1 MIRTSYRRPVAISM
15 AYLAV
20 AILGVRAWNDIP
32 IELNPNV
39 SLPRLN
45 VRGTWPG
52 ASPETV
58 EAFMTSPIEAA
69 VQLVDG
75 VEDVTSTSREG
86 GATIEALFDRDTDMD
101 FARLDLSE
109 RITTLRESR
118 LPPGI
123 RVSVEQ
129 YVPREFQQGALLTYT
144 FTGAHT
150 LEALRAHLEDVVIP
164 ELSRVDGVSV
174 VRAVGGLERMLE
186 IEVDREA
193 MAALGISTGEI
204 AGRLG
209 QLDLRGVAG
218 AVRKGEYEW
227 TVSIRDRP
235 TSAEDVGNAIVRA
248 DRDRIIRVKDV
259 AIVRDTWED
268 IDRHYR
274 INTRPAVQLFVY
286 KEIAANSIR
295 VAELARERLAEV
307 EARSPP
313 NTRFILN
320 SDRSERI
327 ERGISDVQNRV
338 LLQLVAIFAV
348 LLIFIG
354 SVRSAVVMFSTIA
367 FSVLITLNFIY
378 FAGLSLNQ
386 ITLIGLA
393 MGFGLVLDNSIVVLE
408 NIFRRWQ
415 QGHSREEATRR
426 GASNVVLPIMAAT
439 GTNIIVLVPFVY
451 LQGDLRV
458 FYLPFAIVVGL
469 SLLASLLVAFSF
481 IPALAGKILPERRDY
496 GAGRSGLP
504 RAPLYERFYRG
515 LVTTSLRRPWLVL
528 AVPILAFAGSSY
540 LFFKEV
546 NRGYAFTGG
555 RDQPTYISI
564 DINLPDGTD
573 IERTDEFTKFFEA
586 RLNTMPE
593 VGRFVSRVDRES
605 SNIHVTFPRAVELTS
620 KPVAIK
626 DQLFAYSLLFSGI
639 EVRVTGIGPS
649 FYGGGGAYSPRYR
662 LQVLGYN
669 YLEVRRIAELL
680 GSRLEAQ
687 SRVDEVNTNASA
699 GYGEKDRA
707 TEFVVTIRRDV
718 LASHGMT
725 VQDLVYEIGA
735 AVRGQVDESTIKLG
749 GDEVRFQVKVEGSR
763 DIDFVELSER
773 LVVSAS
779 GQSLRLGD
787 LVHVSSRGILANIRR
802 RDQQYE
808 RSVGYEFR
816 GPPRLGD
823 VIYNTVIDQTP
834 VPVGYTVTRND
845 DWRWTSEEKTQ
856 IYLVLGAAI
865 ILVFMLTAALF
876 ESVLLPL
883 CVLLTVPMALIGVF
897 MTFFLLEATFT
908 TEAYFGVIVMAGI
921 VVNNAILL
929 VDHINRLRWDDGMAL
944 RAAVVRGTVERAR
957 PILMTTITTVVGL
970 LPLVLFSETVNANMW
985 NALAFVLIG
994 GLVASA
1000 FFVLTVTPSIYY
1012 LFERKDAL
1020 RPGTVERS

>member
-1 MIRTSYRRPVAISM
+1 MSGS
-15 AYLAV
+15 
-20 AILGVRAWNDIP
+20 
-32 IELNPNV
+32 
-39 SLPRLN
+39 
-45 VRGTWPG
+45 WPG

-58 EAFMTSPIEAA
+58 EAFLTSPIEAA

-75 VEDVTSTSREG
+75 VEDVTSESREG
-86 GATIEALFDRDTDMD
+86 GATITALFDRNTDMD
-101 FARLDLSE
+101 FARLDLAE
-109 RITTLRESR
+109 RITTLKESQ

-174 VRAVGGLERMLE
+174 VRAAGGLERMLE

-204 AGRLG
+204 AGRLS

-235 TSAEDVGNAIVRA
+235 TSAEDIGNAIVRA
-248 DRDRIIRVKDV
+248 DRDRIIRVNDV
-259 AIVRDTWED
+259 AVVRDTWED
-268 IDRHYR
+268 IERHYR

-286 KEIAANSIR
+286 KEINANSVR

-307 EARSPP
+307 EARNPP
-313 NTRFILN
+313 NTRFVLN

-327 ERGISDVQNRV
+327 KEGISEVQNRV

-348 LLIFIG
+348 LLVFIG

-367 FSVLITLNFIY
+367 FSILITLNFVY

-451 LQGDLRV
+451 LQGDQRV
-458 FYLPFAIVVGL
+458 FYLPFGIVVGL
-469 SLLASLLVAFSF
+469 SVRGLAPRGLQLH
-481 IPALAGKILPERRDY
+481 PGAGRQDPPGPPGEY
-496 GAGRSGLP
+496 GEGRSGLP

-515 LVTTSLRRPWLVL
+515 MVTGSLRRPWLVV
-528 AVPILAFAGSSY
+528 AVPILAFTGSSY
-540 LFFKEV
+540 LFFKHV

-564 DINLPDGTD
+564 NINLPDGTD

-593 VGRFVSRVDRES
+593 VGRFVSRVNKES

-680 GSRLEAQ
+680 GSRLEAET
-687 SRVDEVNTNASA
+687 RVDEVNTNASS
-699 GYGEKDRA
+699 GYG
-707 TEFVVTIRRDV
+707 
-718 LASHGMT
+718 G
-725 VQDLVYEIGA
+725 
-735 AVRGQVDESTIKLG
+735 
-749 GDEVRFQVKVEGSR
+749 EGPGHR
-763 DIDFVELSER
+763 I
-773 LVVSAS
+773 
-779 GQSLRLGD
+779 
-787 LVHVSSRGILANIRR
+787 
-802 RDQQYE
+802 
-808 RSVGYEFR
+808 R
-816 GPPRLGD
+816 GPHPPRHPGQARDDGAGPGLRDRSGGTGPGRRERHQD
-823 VIYNTVIDQTP
+823 RRGRGP
-834 VPVGYTVTRND
+834 VPGEGRGEPGHRFRRT
-845 DWRWTSEEKTQ
+845 
-856 IYLVLGAAI
+856 
-865 ILVFMLTAALF
+865 
-876 ESVLLPL
+876 
-883 CVLLTVPMALIGVF
+883 
-897 MTFFLLEATFT
+897 
-908 TEAYFGVIVMAGI
+908 
-921 VVNNAILL
+921 
-929 VDHINRLRWDDGMAL
+929 L
-944 RAAVVRGTVERAR
+944 RAARGHGFGPVASTWRPGGHLVPGDTGQHPPPRPAIRAFGR
-957 PILMTTITTVVGL
+957 LRVQGTPEAGRRHLQHGHRRDAGT
-970 LPLVLFSETVNANMW
+970 
-985 NALAFVLIG
+985 G
-994 GLVASA
+994 GLHGQQERRLAVDKRGEDTDLHGAGRRDH
-1000 FFVLTVTPSIYY
+1000 PS
-1012 LFERKDAL
+1012 
-1020 RPGTVERS
+1020 SSC